1 VDPAEGFV
9 AHRDLH
15 WGHDSPA
22 AGNPSGQAVNLHGSS
37 ELEIRVDDVAVA
49 VLAERLPP
57 LPLSSRRDSCKIE
70 PGGIAGARS
79 AMQRSPHP
87 DLVEVTR

>member
-1 VDPAEGFV
+1 VDPAEGS
-9 AHRDLH
+9 
-15 WGHDSPA
+15 SPTVTSIGA
-22 AGNPSGQAVNLHGSS
+22 TIRRPPGIRPARRINLHGSS

-49 VLAERLPP
+49 IVAERLPP
-57 LPLSSRRDSCKIE
+57 LPLSSQRDSCKIE